1 MRFYGLLILLIGM
14 TCSVYAQPTGT
25 RLKDKVALIT
35 GAASGNGKAMA
46 TLFASEGAKVMIA
59 DINGEGAGQVA
70 QSLVAKGLSVA
81 SVQADV
87 TKEADIKK
95 MMDATLEKY
104 GRIDILVNNAG
115 VFDELLPVG
124 EISDELWDK
133 VIATNLTAPMRGI
146 RAVIPIFERQGGG
159 VIVNTASI
167 AGFTG
172 ARGGGAAYVAS
183 KHGIVGLT
191 KNVAFNYKEKNIRC
205 NAVAPGRVNTNL
217 RVNSEKLIGSK
228 TAHDTSINDWK
239 LIEDKVHEGYIT
251 NMRKASPEEIAT
263 VALFLASEE
272 ASFVNGSIFT
282 VDGAWSSY

>member
-95 MMDATLEKY
+95 
-104 GRIDILVNNAG
+104 
-115 VFDELLPVG
+115 
-124 EISDELWDK
+124 
-133 VIATNLTAPMRGI
+133 
-146 RAVIPIFERQGGG
+146 
-159 VIVNTASI
+159 
-167 AGFTG
+167 
-172 ARGGGAAYVAS
+172 
-183 KHGIVGLT
+183 
-191 KNVAFNYKEKNIRC
+191 
-205 NAVAPGRVNTNL
+205 
-217 RVNSEKLIGSK
+217 
-228 TAHDTSINDWK
+228 
-239 LIEDKVHEGYIT
+239 
-251 NMRKASPEEIAT
+251 
-263 VALFLASEE
+263 
-272 ASFVNGSIFT
+272 
-282 VDGAWSSY
+282 